1 MPPKKVT
8 GLIRLQIKAGQ
19 ANPAPPIGPALG
31 QHGVNIMAFC
41 KEFNAQTKDKEPGL
55 VTPVVITVYQDKS
68 FTFIMKEPPV
78 AVLIKKAAGIETA
91 SGVPNR
97 EKAGRIT
104 KSQVRKIAEQKM
116 KDLNAR
122 TVEAGMLM
130 VEGTARSMG
139 VLELLMT

>member
-31 QHGVNIMAFC
+31 QHGVNVMAFC

-139 VLELLMT
+139 VDVIGD

>member
-31 QHGVNIMAFC
+31 QHGVNIMALC

-97 EKAGRIT
+97 EKAGKIT

-139 VLELLMT
+139 VDVIGD

>member
-31 QHGVNIMAFC
+31 QHGVNSMAFC

-104 KSQVRKIAEQKM
+104 KSQVRKIADQKM

-139 VLELLMT
+139 VDVIGD

>member
-8 GLIRLQIKAGQ
+8 GIIRLQIKAGQ

-31 QHGVNIMAFC
+31 QHGVNIMGFC

-55 VTPVVITVYQDKS
+55 LTPVVITVYQDKS

-122 TVEAGMLM
+122 TV
-130 VEGTARSMG
+130 
-139 VLELLMT
+139 

>member
-8 GLIRLQIKAGQ
+8 GIIRLQIKAGQ

-41 KEFNAQTKDKEPGL
+41 KEFNAQTKDKEQGL

-78 AVLIKKAAGIETA
+78 AVLIKKAAGVETA

-97 EKAGRIT
+97 DKVGRIT
-104 KSQVRKIAEQKM
+104 KSQVRKIAELKM
-116 KDLNAR
+116 KDLHAR

-139 VLELLMT
+139 IDVVGD